1 MQDNSKQ
8 TYDKVL
14 TIATSDS
21 GGGAGVQADLKTISA
36 LGCYGMSA
44 FAALTAQNTQ
54 EVRAIHEVPPQFLK
68 DQIDV
73 VVEDFEVDA
82 VKIGM
87 LFTGTLM
94 EVVADRIK
102 KHDLKNIVLDP
113 VMVAQ
118 SGAQLIQDEA
128 IEVIREEL
136 FPLADLITPNIPEA
150 KRLLGCD
157 INGHESMKKAV
168 QDLLETGA
176 GGVLLKGGHFEKQ
189 ESIDYLAIASKDPE
203 LHQFKA
209 KRIETDNTHG
219 TGCTLSSAIAAF
231 LAKRYSMPKAVEQ
244 AKLYITQAISAGSQ
258 YDIGRGGGPL
268 HHFHQFWN

>member
-1 MQDNSKQ
+1 MQENSKQ
-8 TYDKVL
+8 SYDSVL

-54 EVRAIHEVPPQFLK
+54 EVRDIHEVPPQFLR

-87 LFTGTLM
+87 LFTGELM
-94 EVVADRIK
+94 QVVADCIE
-102 KHDLKNIVLDP
+102 KHNLKNVVLDP
-113 VMVAQ
+113 VMVSQ
-118 SGAQLIQDEA
+118 SGAQLIKDGA
-128 IEVIREEL
+128 IAVIRETL

-150 KRLLGCD
+150 ERLLGRELE
-157 INGHESMKKAV
+157 GEEQMKEAV
-168 QDLLETGA
+168 YDLLDTGT
-176 GGVLLKGGHFEKQ
+176 GGVLLKGGHFKEEQ
-189 ESIDYLAIASKDPE
+189 SIDYLSIADENPE

-219 TGCTLSSAIAAF
+219 TGCTLSSAIAAY
-231 LAKRYSMPKAVEQ
+231 LAKGYPMPKAVEQ
-244 AKLYITQAISAGSQ
+244 AKLYITQAIAAGSQ
-258 YDIGRGGGPL
+258 YRIGGGGGPL

>member
-1 MQDNSKQ
+1 MQNNSKRS
-8 TYDKVL
+8 YDSVL

-73 VVEDFEVDA
+73 VIEDFEVDA

-87 LFTGTLM
+87 LFTGPLM

-136 FPLADLITPNIPEA
+136 FPLVDLITPNIPEA
-150 KRLLGCD
+150 KRLLGRD
-157 INGHESMKKAV
+157 INGDESMKQAA
-168 QDLLETGA
+168 QNLLETGT
-176 GGVLLKGGHFEKQ
+176 GGVLLKGGHFEED
-189 ESIDYLAIASKDPE
+189 ESIDYLSIASKDPE
-203 LHQFKA
+203 LHQFNA
-209 KRIETDNTHG
+209 KRIETNNTHG
-219 TGCTLSSAIAAF
+219 TGCTLSSAIAAY
-231 LAKRYSMPKAVEQ
+231 LAKGYPMPKAVEQ

-258 YDIGRGGGPL
+258 YNMGGGSGPL
-268 HHFHQFWN
+268 HHFHQFWI